1 MSLLAYFLDKLR
13 AVEDGDGSL
22 LDHSLIM
29 YGSGICNGQTHSH
42 SNLPTLLAGGGGGRV
57 TGGRHIACAKDTP
70 LANLQLRILEK
81 VDVKLEEFGEQHG
94 HAYGSLEQPTLF
106 NQGGAGRVNRRVPL
120 ECGHGP

>member
-81 VDVKLEEFGEQHG
+81 VDVKMDEFGDSAG
-94 HAYGSLEQPTLF
+94 TLTD
-106 NQGGAGRVNRRVPL
+106 L
-120 ECGHGP
+120 